1 MKAGIRRTYGFV
13 KRMSGLDPI
22 GVARRVQNLPRFI
35 RTLVQYSA
43 AEEVGPFPLSPL
55 CLHPILADFR
65 ADAGAAS
72 GHYFFQD
79 LWAAR
84 RIFARRPGSH
94 IDVGSR
100 IDGFI
105 AHLLTFMPVTVLDV
119 RPLRS
124 RVSGLTFV
132 QEDATNLAG
141 IADGTVESLSSLHA
155 VEHFGLGRY
164 GDPVAPDAWRRA
176 LIAMQRVLAP
186 GGRLYLSVPVGRE
199 RLCFNAHRVFSPMRI
214 VDALGS
220 LRLISF
226 SAVDDAGQLLEGVTP
241 LDAAHLDYGCGLFE
255 LTK

>member
-1 MKAGIRRTYGFV
+1 MKAGIRRTYGFMR
-13 KRMSGLDPI
+13 RMSGLDPI
-22 GVARRVQNLPRFI
+22 GVARRVQNLPRFL
-35 RTLVQYSA
+35 RTLVQYRTA
-43 AEEVGPFPLSPL
+43 RDVGPFPLSATS
-55 CLHPILADFR
+55 LHPVLADFR

-84 RIFARRPGSH
+84 RIFARRPSRH

-119 RPLRS
+119 RPLPL

-141 IADGTVESLSSLHA
+141 IADGAVESLSSLHA

-164 GDPVAPDAWRRA
+164 GDLVAPDAWQRA
-176 LIAMQRVLAP
+176 LMALQRVLAP
-186 GGRLYLSVPVGRE
+186 NGRLYLSVPVGRE
-199 RLCFNAHRVFSPMRI
+199 RLCFNAHRVFSPTRI
-214 VDALGS
+214 VDSLGA
-220 LRLISF
+220 LRLVSF
-226 SAVDDAGQLLEGVTP
+226 SAVDDAGQLLEEIDPSDVAD
-241 LDAAHLDYGCGLFE
+241 LEYGCGLFE